1 MQNQDVFFF
10 CQDCDT
16 LQPHTL
22 VTERSNRTEANKNEF
37 TSYCSQESENRKNKL
52 IILDGRVKAKCYL

>member
-22 VTERSNRTEANKNEF
+22 VTELKLLLTKMNLRH
-37 TSYCSQESENRKNKL
+37 SQESENRKNKL